1 MKITNNQSGF
11 ALPLTVIL
19 IVTLM
24 IAATASAAFS
34 LQFYKDTNEGP
45 DRSQALLAA
54 EAGVEFAVQ
63 ELNQTPQGD
72 GVIAQTNLANN
83 DSQGRVTYQT
93 TAVSGSQNERTITS
107 VGRVYVPANSSQPIH
122 TRTVEATIVGT
133 SDGGAAT
140 VRAGQRLTISG
151 GASIANGTVNVN
163 GTLVMS
169 GGTRIGS
176 AQTPVNVNVAHNSC
190 PTTANASYPI
200 ACTSGQPIA
209 ITWGQSIYGDVKANN
224 QTTGQQFMSMPG
236 LTASSGVASQ
246 RLDGAWLLTTHNRDN
261 QKAAATTT
269 ISASAAS
276 CTSGNGTR
284 TWQANTRITSGNV
297 NVSSNC
303 KVTILGDV
311 WIQGNLNLS
320 GDGDIRV
327 SPSVTSR
334 PDIMIDGSNGLNMS
348 GSGKILANNNDIGVR
363 VLTYY
368 STASCTPEC
377 DDVTGTSLASSETR
391 TTINLSGGNNNAPA
405 STFHAVWTQVNL
417 GSGVSV
423 GSLVGQRIAMS
434 GAGNV
439 TFGGDLSS
447 GEKVWTIKNYRRR

>member
-1 MKITNNQSGF
+1 MMKKQNGF
-11 ALPLTVIL
+11 ILPLTLVL
-19 IVTLM
+19 IIALM
-24 IAATASAAFS
+24 VATTASIAFS
-34 LQFYKDTNEGP
+34 LQFYRDTERNP

-54 EAGVEFAVQ
+54 EAGIEFALQ

-72 GVIAQTNLANN
+72 ATVAETNLAYNET
-83 DSQGRVTYQT
+83 QGRVTYQT
-93 TAVSGSQNERTITS
+93 SAVGGDQNERTIIST
-107 VGRVYVPANSSQPIH
+107 GRVYIPADADEPVV
-122 TRTVEATIVGT
+122 TRRVESTVVGT

-169 GGTRIGS
+169 GGTRIGT

-190 PTTANASYPI
+190 PTSADATYPR
-200 ACTSGQPIA
+200 ACTAGQPIS
-209 ITWGQSIYGDVKANN
+209 ITYGQSIFGEVKANN
-224 QTTGQQFMSMPG
+224 QTTGQMFMKNPG
-236 LTASSGVASQ
+236 LTASSGVSSQ
-246 RLDGAWLLTTHNRDN
+246 RLDGTWLLTTHNRDT
-261 QKAAATTT
+261 QKAAVQHT

-297 NVSSNC
+297 NISSNC
-303 KVTILGDV
+303 KVTILGNV
-311 WIQGNLNLS
+311 WIEGNLNLS

-327 SPSVTSR
+327 SPSLSSR

-348 GSGKILANNNDIGVR
+348 GSGKILANNNDVGVR

-368 STASCTPEC
+368 STASCSPEC
-377 DDVTGTSLASSETR
+377 DDVSGASLASSETR

-423 GSLVGQRIAMS
+423 GSLVGQRISMS

-447 GEKVWTIKNYRRR
+447 GEKVWTIKNYRKL